1 MKDNIK
7 KALLKIYNITLKII
21 IVYTC
26 IVFFINLRIFIRH
39 IGKDTEAMSEMY
51 KVNDFFINKYNLRIG
66 ELEEYE
72 GSIIPFKLTKIFKP
86 ELYLKSG
93 KIQKISYGVKKYR
106 YPDKLKYLVSSI
118 SFYYI
123 PYNNKEE
130 ALEIIKQ
137 AIPGP
142 YGMKKNCFLI
152 NSGIFVY
159 SGEANEYKNAIYDAQ
174 EYFSKEHNEED
185 KYFVTIDEALTNCR
199 CFRYAPENLK
209 EICILLKKF
218 CYNGGIKI
226 YYISI
231 PKGISGYFVEADIKI
246 NTAGQYRVESA
257 KVFKYEKD
265 WFNNAK
271 YSIEKAQNKGMT
283 GWFTGD
289 SHIKELAEKEGLKV
303 GEINMDDR
311 IVYYWKR
318 SY

>member
-1 MKDNIK
+1 MKDNVK
-7 KALLKIYNITLKII
+7 KALLKILKKIYNITLKII

-93 KIQKISYGVKKYR
+93 KIQKISYGIKKYR

-130 ALEIIKQ
+130 ALEIINQ

-142 YGMKKNCFLI
+142 YGMKK
-152 NSGIFVY
+152 
-159 SGEANEYKNAIYDAQ
+159 K
-174 EYFSKEHNEED
+174 
-185 KYFVTIDEALTNCR
+185 
-199 CFRYAPENLK
+199 
-209 EICILLKKF
+209 LL
-218 CYNGGIKI
+218 
-226 YYISI
+226 
-231 PKGISGYFVEADIKI
+231 
-246 NTAGQYRVESA
+246 
-257 KVFKYEKD
+257 
-265 WFNNAK
+265 FN
-271 YSIEKAQNKGMT
+271 
-283 GWFTGD
+283 
-289 SHIKELAEKEGLKV
+289 
-303 GEINMDDR
+303 
-311 IVYYWKR
+311 
-318 SY
+318 